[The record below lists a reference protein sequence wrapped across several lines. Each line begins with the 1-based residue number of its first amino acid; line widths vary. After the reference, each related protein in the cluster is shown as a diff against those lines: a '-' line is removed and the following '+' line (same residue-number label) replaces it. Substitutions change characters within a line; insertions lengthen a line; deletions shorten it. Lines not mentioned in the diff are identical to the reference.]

1 MELGTVLGKARSIVE
16 RLSASSKSS
25 ENLRQLDEVA
35 VGALRDSG
43 LNKLLAP
50 KKFDGYELPLR
61 SQILSCA
68 ETAHGCSAASW
79 VQMVFGAHTF
89 VLGSFPEKCQQE
101 VFSRDAGAFIAGSLA
116 AQGTIKRVEGGWI
129 LNGRWQ
135 FCSGVDHAS
144 WLLIGAR
151 QVDAESDSAPFGA
164 VHIVAPT
171 QDLAIDDT
179 WHVLG
184 MRGTGSKDIVA
195 KDVFIPSHRAMPTL
209 TLFTGLSPH
218 AKSPLYRLPAL
229 PALASMLAGTVL
241 GMTEQALENY
251 IEPTKVRRDMYGR
264 GQKALS
270 AGIQR
275 RVAESRGELVAARLL
290 LESICDQFDKAMQLD
305 KPPMRLEERI
315 ELRWRAAYV
324 VELCRRSFDRVF
336 ASSGAHSIYNS
347 SKLQRDHRDL
357 HTASHHAIVDFD
369 TLAELEGKAALGVEL
384 GAERI
389 APIA

>member
-1 MELGTVLGKARSIVE
+1 MEVGTVIDSARSILE
-16 RLSASSKSS
+16 RLSASSDSS
-25 ENLRQLDEVA
+25 ENLRRLDEAA
-35 VGALRDSG
+35 VRALRDSG

-50 KKFDGYELPLR
+50 KKFGGYELPLR
-61 SQILSCA
+61 AQILSCA
-68 ETAHGCSAASW
+68 EIAHGCSAASW

-101 VFSRDAGAFIAGSLA
+101 VFSPDAGAFIAGSLA
-116 AQGTIKRVEGGWI
+116 AQGTIKRAEGGWI

-151 QVDAESDSAPFGA
+151 QVDVEGDPAPLGA
-164 VHIVAPT
+164 AHVVAPT
-171 QDLAIDDT
+171 HELEIDDT

-195 KDVFIPSHRAMPTL
+195 KDLFIPSHRVMPTL

-218 AKSPLYRLPAL
+218 AKSRLYRLPAL
-229 PALASMLAGTVL
+229 PALSSMLAGTVL
-241 GMTEQALENY
+241 GMTERALENY

-264 GQKALS
+264 GQKVLS
-270 AGIQR
+270 VGIQR
-275 RVAESRGELVAARLL
+275 RVAESSGELASARLL
-290 LESICDQFDKAMQLD
+290 LQDICDRFDEAMQLD
-305 KPPMRLEERI
+305 EPPVRLEDRI

-324 VELCRRSFDRVF
+324 VDLCRRSFDRVF

-369 TLAELEGKAALGVEL
+369 TLAELEGKAVLGIEF
-384 GAERI
+384 GAERV

>member
-1 MELGTVLGKARSIVE
+1 MDISTVIGNAQSIVE
-16 RLSASSKSS
+16 RLAATSAST
-25 ENLRQLDEVA
+25 ENLRRLDDAA
-35 VGALRDSG
+35 VSALREAG

-50 KKFDGYELPLR
+50 KRFDGYELPLR
-61 SQILSCA
+61 AQILSCV
-68 ETAHGCSAASW
+68 ETAHGSSAASW

-89 VLGSFPEKCQQE
+89 VLGGFPETCQQE
-101 VFSRDAGAFIAGSLA
+101 VFSHDAGVFIAGSLA
-116 AQGTIKRVEGGWI
+116 AQGTMKRAEGGWI

-151 QVDAESDSAPFGA
+151 QVDTENDRTPVGA
-164 VHIVAPT
+164 AHVVAPT
-171 QDLAIDDT
+171 QELEIEDT

-209 TLFTGLSPH
+209 ALFTGLSPH
-218 AKSPLYRLPAL
+218 AQGPLYRLPAL
-229 PALASMLAGTVL
+229 SALASMLAGTVL
-241 GMTEQALENY
+241 GLSEQALENY

-275 RVAESRGELVAARLL
+275 RVAESRVELATARLL
-290 LESICDQFDKAMQLD
+290 LHDICDRFDCAMKVD

-315 ELRWRAAYV
+315 DLRWRAAYV

-336 ASSGAHSIYNS
+336 ASSGAHSVYDA

-369 TLAELEGKAALGVEL
+369 TLAELEGKSALGVEL
-384 GAERI
+384 GTERV